1 MAGVSAVTLAW
12 VEYQSRGAAIRAYLG
27 LPDGAGPWPGIVMIH
42 ENPGMTDHR
51 LDVARRLAEAGY
63 ASITPDLYSRV
74 GGKPPAGANDVER
87 RQKIDLALPDDQVF
101 DDLMNGYRD
110 FIARPEIIADRI
122 ALYGICMGGGK
133 GFYTVCRTDVFRCF
147 LDFYGPIIVKSE
159 VTPDGKE
166 RSYLPLAP
174 KLSCPM
180 QYHVGEQD
188 GVCPQAHVQQLRE
201 ELGHHSKQAEF
212 FIYPGADH
220 AFHDDSARRF
230 QPEGARLAWERGLRF
245 FDRYLRS

>member
-1 MAGVSAVTLAW
+1 MAGAAEAKLAW
-12 VEYQSRGAAIRAYLG
+12 VEYHSRGAMIRAYLG
-27 LPDGAGPWPGIVMIH
+27 FPGGAGPWPGIVMVH

-63 ASITPDLYSRV
+63 ATITPDLYSRV
-74 GGKPPAGANDVER
+74 GGNPPAGASDVER

-101 DDLMNGYRD
+101 NDLMNGYRY
-110 FIARPEIIADRI
+110 FTSRPEIIADRI

-133 GFYTVCRTDVFRCF
+133 GFMTVCRTDVFRCF
-147 LDFYGPIIVKSE
+147 VDFYGPIIVKPE

-166 RSYLPLAP
+166 RSYLPFAS

-180 QYHVGEQD
+180 QYHVGDQD
-188 GVCPQAHVQQLRE
+188 GVCPQAQVVQLCE
-201 ELGHHSKQAEF
+201 ELTRHNKSAEF
-212 FIYPGADH
+212 FVYPGADH

-230 QPEGARLAWERGLRF
+230 APQSAALAWQRALVF
-245 FDRYLRS
+245 FDQYLRG